1 MGLNFYPDKRNSNR
15 CFRMI
20 NLSPEREAE
29 LLAEYKARKTAITNA
44 NEMLEKMRAD
54 QKLKQEKFWE
64 RINKP
69 HSHKLEKPQKCVC
82 CNASIPAGSVAVVKA
97 KLQNVSGSG
106 WNGQFLTE
114 YTCLVCSNQLKK
126 VQL

>member
-1 MGLNFYPDKRNSNR
+1 
-15 CFRMI
+15 MI
-20 NLSPEREAE
+20 NLSPEQAAEKLEEYKQRKDALEVYNAE
-29 LLAEYKARKTAITNA
+29 LESMQKSQR
-44 NEMLEKMRAD
+44 EK
-54 QKLKQEKFWE
+54 QVLFWE

-69 HSHKLEKPQKCVC
+69 HSHKLEKPQKCIC

-97 KLQNVSGSG
+97 KLHNVSGSG
-106 WNGQFLTE
+106 WSGQFLTE